1 MQIHNNPQFS
11 QQKAASFGMALK
23 IKPEAR
29 EALENTTMSVI
40 EKLQKFGEELKD
52 TKYYNLEIGKDLRP
66 RIKFWGA
73 DAYIPP
79 FKINSPSQYDNSFS
93 VNMIYDGTESAGFK
107 KGQEIGRLLEF
118 SNTQEARKAYEK
130 LKNMHSDIDR
140 AVEITKS
147 LEKKQ
152 IDIHNTSNIKKE
164 EQEKVKAAADKL
176 FKMFG

>member
-52 TKYYNLEIGKDLRP
+52 TKYYNLEIGKDLKP
-66 RIKFWGA
+66 RIKFHGA
-73 DAYIPP
+73 DAYLPP
-79 FKINSPSQYDNSFS
+79 FKINSPSKYDNSFS
-93 VNMIYDGTESAGFK
+93 VNMIYDGTENVGFK

-118 SNTQEARKAYEK
+118 TNTQEAQKAYEK

-140 AVEITKS
+140 AVEITKL

-152 IDIHNTSNIKKE
+152 IAIHNASKIKKDLLTTI
-164 EQEKVKAAADKL
+164 K
-176 FKMFG
+176 

>member
-1 MQIHNNPQFS
+1 MQIHNNPQLS

-52 TKYYNLEIGKDLRP
+52 TQYYNLEIGKDLRP

-79 FKINSPSQYDNSFS
+79 FKINSLSKYDNFFS

-118 SNTQEARKAYEK
+118 SNTQEA
-130 LKNMHSDIDR
+130 IDR
-140 AVEITKS
+140 AAEITKL

-152 IDIHNTSNIKKE
+152 IDIHNASKIKKE
-164 EQEKVKAAADKL
+164 EQDKVKAAADKL